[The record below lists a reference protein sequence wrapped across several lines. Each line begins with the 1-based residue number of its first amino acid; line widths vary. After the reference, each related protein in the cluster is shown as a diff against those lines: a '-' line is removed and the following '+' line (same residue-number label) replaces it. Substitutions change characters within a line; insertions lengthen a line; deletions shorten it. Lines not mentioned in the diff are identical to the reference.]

1 VLRQTDSLQ
10 WHLRL
15 WQEKTTNFVLPLPP
29 LQQIQQ
35 LLERLP
41 QVQELMMTLPQVQ
54 ELMMTLPQVQEL
66 MMTLPDVAVLQK
78 NLRSRLSECSFLTD
92 PLLQR
97 LQRHVILMSMN
108 VAAMLA

>member
-10 WHLRL
+10 SHLRL

-35 LLERLP
+35 LRERLP
-41 QVQELMMTLPQVQ
+41 QMQELMEM
-54 ELMMTLPQVQEL
+54 
-66 MMTLPDVAVLQK
+66 LPDVVVLQK

-92 PLLQR
+92 TLLRR

-108 VAAMLA
+108 VAATLA